1 MHGRTSARGNVAK
14 WAPLNDSVGEVMGY
28 TMHTESGI
36 PIDAVFGGRSVIKR
50 IVNSHGIEGSTAT
63 ILWLMDKKS
72 VELFES

>member
-1 MHGRTSARGNVAK
+1 
-14 WAPLNDSVGEVMGY
+14 MGY